1 MSGIITSA
9 DAIYTLT
16 VSSLWDAP
24 ITLENWGSDR
34 GWEQEA
40 LEMAEFRMSLDGKL
54 NKGYVPRAVVQ
65 SLALSAGSAS
75 IPYLEAIIAGQQQSM
90 SIYTLG
96 AELTLKSTGRKYTFT
111 NGGLSSGTVA
121 PNGGGTLED
130 RTFSLTWERV
140 FPAGI

>member
-9 DAIYTLT
+9 DAIFTLT
-16 VSSLWDAP
+16 VSALWNAP

-34 GWEQEA
+34 AWEQEA
-40 LEMAEFRMSLDGKL
+40 LEMAEFRMSIDGKL

-65 SLALSAGSAS
+65 TLTFSAGSSS
-75 IPYLEAIIAGQQQSM
+75 IPYLEAIVAGQQQSM

-96 AELTLKSTGRKYTFT
+96 AELTLNSTGRKYTFT
-111 NGGLSSGTVA
+111 NGGLNSGTVA
-121 PNGGGTLED
+121 PNGGATLED